1 MIDPSLVFDGTF
13 NANGSVN
20 GVALTNTTT
29 STNTIDWLVGRDMG
43 AGALLAIHLDVTQ
56 TFAGGTSLQV
66 DLEVGATAGGTFF
79 ALALSPVI
87 PVAQLIAGSPIFRIG
102 YPLNQVLNAVA
113 GIRNTPGRYVRLNYT
128 IVGTMTAGA
137 VFAWMTPIEDRDQ
150 FTVYNNNYTAN
161 TIL

>member
-13 NANGSVN
+13 NPNGSIN
-20 GVALTNTTT
+20 GAALTTTTT

-43 AGALLAIHLDVTQ
+43 AGALLAVHVDVT
-56 TFAGGTSLQV
+56 TAFVGGTSLQI

-79 ALALSPVI
+79 SMILTPVI
-87 PVAQLIAGSPIFRIG
+87 PVAQLIAGAPIFRYG
-102 YPLNQVLNAVA
+102 YPLNQVLNAVN
-113 GIRNTPGRYVRLNYT
+113 GVRNAPGRYARLGYT

-137 VFAWMTPIEDRDQ
+137 VFSWLTPIMDRDQ